1 MNLIERLD
9 HLKRSPFQEDAA
21 MIQENGTRA
30 FIDRAFD
37 DFVAA
42 MSLPMVV
49 LGDRL
54 GLYKAMAGAGPLTS
68 AELAARTGTAE
79 RYVREWLSQQAA
91 GGYVTHDGASGRF
104 NLPDEHAAVLAD
116 ETSPMFLGGAFQL
129 ACGYVH
135 SARHVQ
141 DAFRTGNGVA
151 YDHQD
156 RDVLAGIERFYLPA
170 YTANLTAIWIPALAG
185 MPERL
190 EAGARIADVG
200 CGHGV
205 STLLLAQAYPASEV
219 MGFDCHAGSI
229 ARARERAQAAGLA
242 GRARF
247 EVASA
252 TEFPGRYDLVLLL
265 DCLHDMGDPGAACR
279 HIHSALEPDGVLLIV
294 EPLAG
299 DRLEDNLTPLGRAY
313 YAASTL
319 NCVPTSLSQP
329 GGLALGAQAGEAR
342 LREVV
347 TRAGFGRLRRAAAA
361 PFNLVLEAR
370 PWPPKVK

>member
-1 MNLIERLD
+1 MTQLQ
-9 HLKRSPFQEDAA
+9 PA
-21 MIQENGTRA
+21 RA
-30 FIDRAFD
+30 FIERAFN

-54 GLYKAMAGAGPLTS
+54 GLYKAMAGAGPVTP

-91 GGYVTHDGASGRF
+91 AGYVTYDSAAGRF
-104 NLPDEHAAVLAD
+104 ALPDEHAAVLAD
-116 ETSPMFLGGAFQL
+116 EMSPMFLGGAFQL
-129 ACGYVH
+129 AFGYAH

-141 DAFRTGNGVA
+141 DAFRTGKGVA
-151 YDHQD
+151 YEHQD
-156 RDVLAGIERFYLPA
+156 QDVFTGVERFYLPA
-170 YTANLTAIWIPALAG
+170 YTANLTTAWIPALTG
-185 MPERL
+185 VSEKL
-190 EAGARIADVG
+190 QAGARIADVG

-205 STLLLAQAYPASEV
+205 STLLLAQAYPACEV
-219 MGFDCHAGSI
+219 VGFDYHAGSI
-229 ARARERAQAAGLA
+229 ERARERARAAGL
-242 GRARF
+242 GDDRVRF

-252 TEFPGRYDLVLLL
+252 TTFPGRYDLVLLL
-265 DCLHDMGDPGAACR
+265 DCLHDMGDPEAACR
-279 HIHSALEPDGVLLIV
+279 HIRAALEPDGTLLIV
-294 EPLAG
+294 DPLAG

-342 LREVV
+342 LRDVV
-347 TRAGFGRLRRAAAA
+347 TRAGLSRFRRAVEA
-361 PFNLVLEAR
+361 PFNLVIEAR
-370 PWPPKVK
+370 P

>member
-1 MNLIERLD
+1 MNT
-9 HLKRSPFQEDAA
+9 HPPA
-21 MIQENGTRA
+21 RA
-30 FIDRAFD
+30 FVERAFD

-54 GLYKAMAGAGPLTS
+54 GLYKAMAGAGPLTPS
-68 AELAARTGTAE
+68 ELAARTGTAE
-79 RYVREWLSQQAA
+79 RYVREWLAQQAA
-91 GGYVTHDGASGRF
+91 GGYVRYDDRDAGRF
-104 NLPDEHAAVLAD
+104 ALPDEHAAVLAD

-129 ACGYVH
+129 AFGYAH

-141 DAFRTGNGVA
+141 EAFRTGEGVA

-156 RDVLAGIERFYLPA
+156 PDVFTGVERFYLPA
-170 YTANLTAIWIPALAG
+170 YTANLTTAWIPALEG
-185 MPERL
+185 MPEKL
-190 EAGARIADVG
+190 QAGARIADVG

-205 STLLLAQAYPASEV
+205 STLLLAQAYPACEV
-219 MGFDCHAGSI
+219 VGFDYHAGSI
-229 ARARERAQAAGLA
+229 KRARERARAAGIA
-242 GRARF
+242 DRVRF

-252 TEFPGRYDLVLLL
+252 TEFSGRHDLVLLL
-265 DCLHDMGDPGAACR
+265 DCLHDMGDPEAACGHLR
-279 HIHSALEPDGVLLIV
+279 AALDPDGTLLIV
-294 EPLAG
+294 DPLAG

-342 LREVV
+342 LRDVV
-347 TRAGFGRLRRAAAA
+347 TRAGFSRFRRAVEA
-361 PFNLVLEAR
+361 PFNLVIEAK
-370 PWPPKVK
+370 P

>member
-1 MNLIERLD
+1 MTQQQ
-9 HLKRSPFQEDAA
+9 PA
-21 MIQENGTRA
+21 RA
-30 FIDRAFD
+30 FIERAFD

-54 GLYKAMAGAGPLTS
+54 GLYKAMAGAGALTP

-91 GGYVTHDGASGRF
+91 GGYVTYDGADGRF
-104 NLPDEHAAVLAD
+104 ALPDEHAAVLAD
-116 ETSPMFLGGAFQL
+116 EMSPMFLGGAFQL
-129 ACGYVH
+129 AFGYAH

-141 DAFRTGNGVA
+141 DAFRTGKGVD

-156 RDVLAGIERFYLPA
+156 QDVFAGVERFYLPA
-170 YTANLTAIWIPALAG
+170 YTANLTTTWIPALTG
-185 MPERL
+185 VPEKL
-190 EAGARIADVG
+190 QAGARIADVG

-205 STLLLAQAYPASEV
+205 STLLLAQTYPACEV
-219 MGFDCHAGSI
+219 VGFDYHAGSI
-229 ARARERAQAAGLA
+229 ERARERSRAAGLA
-242 GRARF
+242 DRVRF
-247 EVASA
+247 EVAGA

-265 DCLHDMGDPGAACR
+265 DCLHDMGDPAAACR
-279 HIHSALEPDGVLLIV
+279 HIRSALEPDGTLLIV
-294 EPLAG
+294 DPLAG

-347 TRAGFGRLRRAAAA
+347 TGAGFSRFRRAAEA
-361 PFNLVLEAR
+361 PFNLVIEAR
-370 PWPPKVK
+370 P

>member
-1 MNLIERLD
+1 MAQQQPTRPFVERV
-9 HLKRSPFQEDAA
+9 
-21 MIQENGTRA
+21 
-30 FIDRAFD
+30 FD

-68 AELAARTGTAE
+68 QQLAARAGMAE

-91 GGYVTHDGASGRF
+91 GGYVTYDETTGCFAF
-104 NLPDEHAAVLAD
+104 PDEHAAVLAD
-116 ETSPMFLGGAFQL
+116 ELNPQFLAGAFQL
-129 ACGYVH
+129 ALGYAH
-135 SARHVQ
+135 TARHVEG
-141 DAFRTGNGVA
+141 AFRSGEGVA

-156 RDVLAGIERFYLPA
+156 ADVYRGVERFYLPA
-170 YTANLTAIWIPALAG
+170 YTASLTSTWIPALTD
-185 MPERL
+185 MPRRL
-190 EAGARIADVG
+190 REGARIADVG

-205 STLLLAQAYPASEV
+205 STLLLARAYPACEV
-219 MGFDCHAGSI
+219 VGFDYHAGSI
-229 ARARERAQAAGLA
+229 ARARERAKAAGLTD
-242 GRARF
+242 RVRF

-279 HIHSALEPDGVLLIV
+279 HIRSALEPDGAVLLV

-299 DRLEDNLTPLGRAY
+299 DRLADNLNPLGRAY

-329 GGLALGAQAGEAR
+329 HGLALGAQAGESR
-342 LREVV
+342 LRDVV
-347 TRAGFGRLRRAAAA
+347 TGAGFSRFRRAVEA
-361 PFNLVLEAR
+361 PFNLVIEAR
-370 PWPPKVK
+370 P

>member
-1 MNLIERLD
+1 MDTREEATMAQQQ
-9 HLKRSPFQEDAA
+9 PA
-21 MIQENGTRA
+21 RA
-30 FIDRAFD
+30 FVERAFD

-91 GGYVTHDGASGRF
+91 GAYVTYDNATARF
-104 NLPDEHAAVLAD
+104 ALPDEHAAVLAD
-116 ETSPMFLGGAFQL
+116 ELSPMSLAGAFQL
-129 ACGYVH
+129 AFGYAH
-135 SARHVQ
+135 SARHVL
-141 DAFRTGNGVA
+141 DAFRTGEGVA

-156 RDVLAGIERFYLPA
+156 QDVFTGVERFYLPA
-170 YTANLTAIWIPALAG
+170 YTANLTTAWIPALEG
-185 MPERL
+185 VPDKL
-190 EAGARIADVG
+190 QAGARIADVG

-205 STLLLAQAYPASEV
+205 STLLLAQAYPACEV
-219 MGFDCHAGSI
+219 VGFDYHGGSI
-229 ARARERAQAAGLA
+229 KRARERARAAGLA
-242 GRARF
+242 DRVRF
-247 EVASA
+247 EIASA
-252 TEFPGRYDLVLLL
+252 SEFRGRYDLILLL
-265 DCLHDMGDPGAACR
+265 DCLHDMGDPEAACR
-279 HIHSALEPDGVLLIV
+279 HIRAALEPDGTLLIV
-294 EPLAG
+294 DPLAG

-342 LREVV
+342 LRDVV
-347 TRAGFGRLRRAAAA
+347 TRAGFSRFRRAIEA
-361 PFNLVLEAR
+361 PFNLVIEAR
-370 PWPPKVK
+370 P

>member
-1 MNLIERLD
+1 MTQHQPARPFIE
-9 HLKRSPFQEDAA
+9 
-21 MIQENGTRA
+21 
-30 FIDRAFD
+30 RAFD

-54 GLYKAMAGAGPLTS
+54 GLYKALAGAGPLTP

-91 GGYVTHDGASGRF
+91 GGYVSYDGATGRF
-104 NLPDEHAAVLAD
+104 ALPDEHAAVLAD
-116 ETSPMFLGGAFQL
+116 DMSPMFLGGAFQL
-129 ACGYVH
+129 AFGYAH

-141 DAFRTGNGVA
+141 EVFRTGEGVA

-156 RDVLAGIERFYLPA
+156 QDVFTGVERFYLPA
-170 YTANLTAIWIPALAG
+170 YTANLTTVWIPALSG
-185 MPERL
+185 VL
-190 EAGARIADVG
+190 EKLQAGARIADVG

-205 STLLLAQAYPASEV
+205 STLLLAQTYPACEV
-219 MGFDCHAGSI
+219 SGFDYHAGSI
-229 ARARERAQAAGLA
+229 KRARERAKAASSTD
-242 GRARF
+242 RVRF
-247 EVASA
+247 EIASA
-252 TEFPGRYDLVLLL
+252 TEFPGRYDLILLL
-265 DCLHDMGDPGAACR
+265 DCLHDMGDPEAACR
-279 HIHSALEPDGVLLIV
+279 HIRAALEPDGTLLIV
-294 EPLAG
+294 DPLAG
-299 DRLEDNLTPLGRAY
+299 ERLEDNLTPLGRAY

-347 TRAGFGRLRRAAAA
+347 TRAGFSRFRRAVEA
-361 PFNLVLEAR
+361 PFNLVIEAR
-370 PWPPKVK
+370 P